1 MKGFGSRALYFSFM
15 PAALLIMQA
24 KDIDFMDDEATQ
36 TKKSDF
42 RLLFFG
48 STVNTVSIRNLCGVR
63 VYSTYVTYVRMYVER
78 RMNGEKKDIHSF
90 HRYCDLVITMHDV
103 QMFSPI
109 NVVSFLCPINVAME
123 VLVACPPLVYWF
135 PYLNL
140 V

>member
-1 MKGFGSRALYFSFM
+1 M

-48 STVNTVSIRNLCGVR
+48 STVNLLILYQSEICAECVCTVRMS
-63 VYSTYVTYVRMYVER
+63 RMYVER

-103 QMFSPI
+103 QSDQRCVLSVSDQCRYGGIGGVPTFSLL
-109 NVVSFLCPINVAME
+109 VS
-123 VLVACPPLVYWF
+123 VLEF
-135 PYLNL
+135 GIG
-140 V
+140 

>member
-1 MKGFGSRALYFSFM
+1 MKAFGSRALYFSFM

-63 VYSTYVTYVRMYVER
+63 VYSTYVTYVRRKKNEWRKER
-78 RMNGEKKDIHSF
+78 HSF
-90 HRYCDLVITMHDV
+90 IPSIL
-103 QMFSPI
+103 
-109 NVVSFLCPINVAME
+109 
-123 VLVACPPLVYWF
+123 
-135 PYLNL
+135 
-140 V
+140 

>member
-1 MKGFGSRALYFSFM
+1 MRLHKQRSLIFVYCSSAV
-15 PAALLIMQA
+15 LLILYQSEICA
-24 KDIDFMDDEATQ
+24 ECVC
-36 TKKSDF
+36 
-42 RLLFFG
+42 
-48 STVNTVSIRNLCGVR
+48 TVRMS
-63 VYSTYVTYVRMYVER
+63 RMYVER

-103 QMFSPI
+103 QSDQR
-109 NVVSFLCPINVAME
+109 CVAME

>member
-1 MKGFGSRALYFSFM
+1 MKAFGSRALYFSFM

-48 STVNTVSIRNLCGVR
+48 STVNLFVCTVPVR
-63 VYSTYVTYVRMYVER
+63 YQVRMSRMYVER

-103 QMFSPI
+103 QSDQR
-109 NVVSFLCPINVAME
+109 CVAME